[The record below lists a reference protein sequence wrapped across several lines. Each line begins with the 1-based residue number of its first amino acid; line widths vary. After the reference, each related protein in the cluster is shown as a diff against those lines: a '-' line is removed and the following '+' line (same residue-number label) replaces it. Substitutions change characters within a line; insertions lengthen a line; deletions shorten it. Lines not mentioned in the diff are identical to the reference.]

1 MRQMKKVALT
11 TIAIAFTVASSIT
24 LTSCG
29 SGPNAET
36 RKTNRVTDGAEAVIN
51 TDGSDIRVSNLVL
64 VATEDGSAVI
74 VGHIVNRA
82 DEADEILG
90 ITVGDVGA
98 SITGEKKLLTNKP
111 IHFEGEQANAK
122 AVFAGVNPVAGTT
135 VDLTIGFA
143 RAGLVTTRVIIR
155 DQRDIYA
162 GITSGAKL
170 ETAATTE

>member
-11 TIAIAFTVASSIT
+11 SIAIAFTVV

-29 SGPNAET
+29 SGPSAET

-51 TDGSDIRVSNLVL
+51 SDGSDIRVSNLVL
-64 VATEDGSAVI
+64 VATEDGAAVI
-74 VGHIVNRA
+74 VGQIVNRA

-90 ITVGDVGA
+90 ITVGGVGA
-98 SITGEKKLLTNKP
+98 SITGEKTLLTNKP

-143 RAGLVTTRVIIR
+143 RAGLITERVIIR

-170 ETAATTE
+170 EAPATTK

>member
-11 TIAIAFTVASSIT
+11 SIAIAFTVA

-51 TDGSDIRVSNLVL
+51 ADGSEIRVSNLVL
-64 VATEDGSAVI
+64 VATEDGAAVI
-74 VGHIVNRA
+74 VGQIVNRA
-82 DEADEILG
+82 DEGDEILG
-90 ITVGDVGA
+90 ITVGGVGA

-122 AVFAGVNPVAGTT
+122 AVFTGVNPVAGTT

-143 RAGLVTTRVIIR
+143 RAGLVTERVIIR

-162 GITSGAKL
+162 GITSGANLKRQL
-170 ETAATTE
+170 QLSN